1 VARWALLLEEFDYVI
16 EHRPGRN
23 MVHVDALSRNPLPV
37 CMVVDEHDILTVKFK
52 QAQQSDSDVKKIFD
66 AVKKGNINDFVIKN
80 DLLFKEHRGE
90 ILLVVPKSMRTQI
103 VKQAH
108 ERGHF
113 SVAKTEA
120 LLLKDYY
127 IPNVR
132 PKIEKI
138 VKNCVTCIL
147 AERKQGKQEG
157 YLNTIEKGELP
168 LDTYHMDHLGP
179 LPSTKKSYKYVFLVI
194 DAFTK
199 FVWLYATKTTN
210 TAEVLSKL
218 KKQSTIFGNPR
229 RMISD
234 RGAAFTSR
242 EFAEYC
248 VKEKIHHVLTTTGVP
263 QANGQIE
270 RVNRVLIPLL
280 TKFSDPKREEWFKF
294 LDISQLYLNCTS
306 HRSIRTTPFHLMFG
320 THARVR
326 DDPQIREL
334 LEMEWVDDFQNDRNG
349 LREQAR
355 ECIAKIQRENRLTF
369 RKRRK
374 PATKYKEND
383 LVAIKRTQ
391 LGPGLKLANK
401 YLGPYTVTRVLRND
415 RYLVQKIGEHEGPV
429 KTSTSVDHMKPWV
442 EFTSDD
448 SEDEES

>member
-1 VARWALLLEEFDYVI
+1 
-16 EHRPGRN
+16 
-23 MVHVDALSRNPLPV
+23 MMHVDALSRNPLPV

-52 QAQQSDSDVKKIFD
+52 QAQQSDSDVKKMFD
-66 AVKKGNINDFVIKN
+66 AVKRGNINDFVIKN
-80 DLLFKEHRGE
+80 DLLFKEHHGE

-234 RGAAFTSR
+234 RGAAFTSK

-248 VKEKIHHVLTTTGVP
+248 V
-263 QANGQIE
+263 
-270 RVNRVLIPLL
+270 
-280 TKFSDPKREEWFKF
+280 
-294 LDISQLYLNCTS
+294 
-306 HRSIRTTPFHLMFG
+306 
-320 THARVR
+320 
-326 DDPQIREL
+326 
-334 LEMEWVDDFQNDRNG
+334 
-349 LREQAR
+349 
-355 ECIAKIQRENRLTF
+355 
-369 RKRRK
+369 
-374 PATKYKEND
+374 
-383 LVAIKRTQ
+383 
-391 LGPGLKLANK
+391 
-401 YLGPYTVTRVLRND
+401 
-415 RYLVQKIGEHEGPV
+415 
-429 KTSTSVDHMKPWV
+429 
-442 EFTSDD
+442 
-448 SEDEES
+448 